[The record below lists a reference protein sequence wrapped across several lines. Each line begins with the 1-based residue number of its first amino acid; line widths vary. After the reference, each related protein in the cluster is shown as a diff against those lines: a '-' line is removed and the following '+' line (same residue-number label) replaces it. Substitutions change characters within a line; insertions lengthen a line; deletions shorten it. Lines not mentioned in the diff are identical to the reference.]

1 MSPSPCTAGGAL
13 ARLAM
18 LCSYMHSYGV
28 LGMYPTLCNSAVAG
42 NRSLFIRAAV
52 VCLLSV
58 WPQCNSCAA
67 SFGTEWPRLF
77 RLRIRIA
84 VGGCGLQLGMWAG
97 RAVWAS
103 GCQRNWVKGWL
114 FHKPSGTAGIGC
126 VCLCCPGLCFITVWI
141 AMGGLLRPPG
151 SLCQAF
157 ACNMHTRG
165 GVRCCADG
173 WHTCF
178 PAGVGS

>member
-1 MSPSPCTAGGAL
+1 
-13 ARLAM
+13 
-18 LCSYMHSYGV
+18 
-28 LGMYPTLCNSAVAG
+28 MYPTLCNSAVAG

-52 VCLLSV
+52 ICLLSI

-114 FHKPSGTAGIGC
+114 FHKPSGTSRHWLRMFVLPWFMLHHSMDRYGRFVTAAREPLPGIC
-126 VCLCCPGLCFITVWI
+126 MQHAHAWWCTVLCGWLAHLLSSRCGKLRCMHGAALLAVVVGFAVFLC
-141 AMGGLLRPPG
+141 A
-151 SLCQAF
+151 
-157 ACNMHTRG
+157 
-165 GVRCCADG
+165 
-173 WHTCF
+173 
-178 PAGVGS
+178 